1 MNYTILIYSIISFFL
16 LFLISKV
23 SYWFN
28 LVDFPNKRKI
38 HSKATVYTGGIA
50 LSLTLVFSNLI
61 FDINLNYLNL
71 ILSISF
77 LISVVGFIDDKFNL
91 NAGGKLSLQ
100 VIPIFYL
107 IVFENLFLNNL
118 GEYGYFKIEL
128 GTFAIPFTLMS
139 VLFLINSFNYFDGLD
154 GTLSFTTFSVLAILY
169 FLYPDKNFQ
178 FFLIII
184 LIPLSLFLL
193 FNFSH
198 FSLPKMFL
206 GDSGSLMIGFVIAFI
221 LIYIAK
227 LNIIHP
233 ILLAWSVVIFVYEFL
248 SVNIIRLKNKVNP
261 IKPGLDHLHHILL
274 KKTKSIFFTNLYIFL
289 GNINLFIIGY
299 LTFKFYN
306 SLTSLILFILF
317 FNIYIVIR
325 YKISKKIL

>member
-1 MNYTILIYSIISFFL
+1 MNNIILIYSIISFFL
-16 LFLISKV
+16 LFVISKV

-38 HSKATVYTGGIA
+38 HSKNTVYTGGIA
-50 LSLTLVFSNLI
+50 ISLSLIFSNLI
-61 FDINLNYLNL
+61 FDINIYFLNL
-71 ILSISF
+71 IISISF
-77 LISVVGFIDDKFNL
+77 LISLIGLIDDKFNL
-91 NAGGKLSLQ
+91 TAGEKLSLQ
-100 VIPIFYL
+100 VVPIFYL
-107 IVFENLFLNNL
+107 IFVEKLFINNL
-118 GEYGYFKIEL
+118 GEYDYFKIEL
-128 GTFAIPFTLMS
+128 GTFALPFTSLS

-154 GTLSFTTFSVLAILY
+154 GTLSFTTFSVIAILY

-184 LIPLSLFLL
+184 LIPISLFLL

-248 SVNIIRLKNKVNP
+248 SINIIRLKNKVNP
-261 IKPGLDHLHHILL
+261 IKPGLDHLHHILF

-289 GNINLFIIGY
+289 GNIILFIIGY

-306 SLTSLILFILF
+306 SLTSLILFILC

-325 YKISKKIL
+325 YKISKKII